1 MKYNKLLMFALMA
14 VLLSASVAAIGVTPG
29 RTTILFEPN
38 AKQTLGFDILNDQ
51 HKDVRVKL
59 TIDGDAEGV
68 EVNLVQDIIKFKDD
82 EERKHVDYE
91 LKLPKSFETPGTKE
105 IRIAIT
111 EMPDEKS
118 DKPITV
124 NAMVGVITQVRIRV
138 PTEGKYLTVE
148 SLEISEGGEGEY
160 ATFLLPVT
168 NIGTEKISK
177 ASAKVSIFD
186 LENKL
191 IATVSTQE
199 ESLDAARRTLLKAVW
214 QANVKPG
221 KYFAVANVAYDG
233 KSAKAEKNFNV
244 GKIKLDIVEMYA
256 KNFRLGGIA
265 KMDVKV
271 KSNWNEILKVFG
283 ELFIK
288 TTSMDPIASVKTST
302 EDVKPNSEQ
311 VLSAYWDTTG
321 IKEGKYYI
329 TLRINYADGQYIE
342 KQFETLLSL
351 NSMEFSAM
359 GATGQVVAGSSS
371 NKGLTI
377 IIIIILVISNVVWF
391 IRAKR
396 RKKDSL

>member
-1 MKYNKLLMFALMA
+1 MKYNKLFMFALMA

-59 TIDGDAEGV
+59 TIDGDAKGAEI
-68 EVNLVQDIIKFKDD
+68 NLVKDIIEFKDD
-82 EERKHVDYE
+82 EERKHVSYE
-91 LKLPKSFETPGTKE
+91 LKLPNGFDTPGTKE
-105 IRIAIT
+105 IRISIT
-111 EMPDEKS
+111 EMPEEKP
-118 DKPITV
+118 DKPISV
-124 NAMVGVITQVRIRV
+124 NAMVGVITQVRIKV

-148 SLEISEGGEGEY
+148 SLEVSEGNEGEY
-160 ATFLLPVT
+160 TTFLLPIN
-168 NIGTEKISK
+168 NIGTETIDK
-177 ASAKVSIFD
+177 ASAKISVFD

-191 IATVSTQE
+191 IATVTTQE
-199 ESLDAARRTLLKAVW
+199 ESLDATKRTLLKAVW
-214 QANVKPG
+214 SADVKPG
-221 KYFAVANVAYDG
+221 KYLAVAEVEYDG

-244 GKIKLDIVEMYA
+244 GNIKLDIIGIYA
-256 KNFRLGGIA
+256 KNFQLGGIA

-288 TTSMDPIASVKTST
+288 STSMDPIASVKTST
-302 EDVKPNSEQ
+302 EEVKPDTEQ

-321 IKEGKYYI
+321 IKEGKYYL

-342 KQFETLLSL
+342 KQFETILSL

-359 GATGQVVAGSSS
+359 GTTGQVVAGSSS

-377 IIIIILVISNVVWF
+377 IIIIILVISNIVWF
-391 IRAKR
+391 VRAKR
-396 RKKDSL
+396 RKKQ